1 VNKDKP
7 QTNSLIVLMAEDDPD
22 DRFLIERAFS
32 ASGLSGKLLFV
43 EDGEELLDYLFRR
56 ARYADTALSPRP
68 SCILLD
74 LKMPRKDGREALWEI
89 KENPGLR
96 ELPIIVLTTSDS
108 QHDKEYCVELGV
120 SDYITKPGSFAEL
133 IRLMKRIEVG
143 CVA

>member
-1 VNKDKP
+1 
-7 QTNSLIVLMAEDDPD
+7 
-22 DRFLIERAFS
+22 
-32 ASGLSGKLLFV
+32 
-43 EDGEELLDYLFRR
+43 
-56 ARYADTALSPRP
+56 LSPRP